1 MGKRLIQ
8 QRRGKGGPTYRAPS
22 HRYAGKIQY
31 PRQTKEGLRGEVIDL
46 VNSVGHNS
54 PLMVIRFEDEQRSLL
69 PAPLGIRV
77 GDTITAGGKIEEAK
91 KGAITQL
98 RNLPIGTQ
106 IYNLEVRPNENGRLL
121 RSSGAFALVVSKDKK
136 GVTIKLPSKKTKVLN
151 LECRATVGVVAGSGR
166 KTKPFMKAGNKMK
179 AMRAKN
185 KLYPRVKG
193 IAMNAVDH
201 PFGGTHGRTIGR
213 ATTRSRGLPPGAKVG
228 LISAKKSGRSKGKRR
243 K

>member
-22 HRYAGKIQY
+22 HRYAGKIEY

-46 VNSVGHNS
+46 VNSIGHNA
-54 PLMVIRFEDEQRSLL
+54 PLMVIRFEDEQHSLI

-77 GDTITAGGKIEEAK
+77 GDSIIAGGKVEAK
-91 KGAITQL
+91 IGIITQL
-98 RNLPIGTQ
+98 KNLPTGTQ
-106 IYNLEVRPNENGRLL
+106 VYNLELKPNEHGKLL
-121 RSSGAFALVVSKDKK
+121 RSSGTFALIVSKDKK
-136 GVTIKLPSKKTKVLN
+136 GIKLKLPSKQTKILN
-151 LECRATVGVVAGSGR
+151 PNCRATVGVVAGSGR

-185 KLYPRVKG
+185 KLYPRTKG
-193 IAMNAVDH
+193 SAMNAIDH

-213 ATTRSRGLPPGAKVG
+213 STTRSRGLPPGAKVG
-228 LISAKKSGRSKGKRR
+228 LISARKSGRGKGKGRR
-243 K
+243 